1 MGDNPN
7 WNRFLLH
14 AYRSQ
19 ATIMKVG
26 DNHDRDGFRAFRKYL
41 TGIAYRMLGS
51 FAEAEDIVQEAYLRW
66 HKVDHSTVVD
76 PKSFLARIT
85 TRLCLDVL
93 KSARMRRET
102 YVGPWLPEPLIE
114 GLVTENS
121 PEEDLA
127 GDLSVAMMLALERLS
142 PLERAAFLLH
152 DIFEMGFPAV
162 AETIG
167 RSEESARQLA
177 ARARKNLRSS
187 RPRYK
192 VDEAEENAI
201 TKAFFVAS
209 RTGDLASLSKLL
221 AENVVFHSDGGGKRT
236 AATNILEGI
245 ARVAQFIAG
254 YGQKGFA
261 QYGLPPVRFTHVN
274 NLPGFA
280 TIEADGLPQ
289 TMSFEIEDGKIT
301 AIYVMRNPDKL
312 KHVTAEWIRQGTQ

>member
-1 MGDNPN
+1 MMEQVMDEKTFEPH
-7 WNRFLLH
+7 R
-14 AYRSQ
+14 R
-19 ATIMKVG
+19 
-26 DNHDRDGFRAFRKYL
+26 YL

-51 FAEAEDIVQEAYLRW
+51 YAEAEDVVQDVYLRW
-66 HKVDHSTVVD
+66 HRADTSAVVD
-76 PKSFLARIT
+76 PKAFLARIT

-114 GLVTENS
+114 GLVDPGS

-127 GDLSVAMMLALERLS
+127 GDLSVAMLLALERLS

-167 RSEESARQLA
+167 RSEDSARQLA

-192 VDEAEENAI
+192 VDEKEESAI
-201 TKAFFVAS
+201 TEAFYTAS
-209 RTGDLASLSKLL
+209 RTGDLIGLTKLL
-221 AENVVFHSDGGGKRT
+221 AEDVVFQSDGGGKRT
-236 AATNILEGI
+236 AATRILEGI
-245 ARVAQFIAG
+245 DQVAQFIAG
-254 YGQKGFA
+254 YGRKGFEHF
-261 QYGLPPVRFTHVN
+261 GMPPVRFVHIN
-274 NLPGFA
+274 NMPGFA
-280 TIEADGLPQ
+280 TIEVDGLPQ
-289 TMSFEIEDGKIT
+289 TTSFEIEKGKIT

-312 KHVTAEWIRQGTQ
+312 KHVTGEWIRQGEQ

>member
-1 MGDNPN
+1 MESEMDD
-7 WNRFLLH
+7 
-14 AYRSQ
+14 
-19 ATIMKVG
+19 T
-26 DNHDRDGFRAFRKYL
+26 AFEPHRKYL

-51 FAEAEDIVQEAYLRW
+51 YAEAEDVVQDVYLRW
-66 HKVDHSTVVD
+66 HRTDRSAVVD
-76 PKSFLARIT
+76 PKSFLARVT

-114 GLVTENS
+114 GLEDPSS
-121 PEEDLA
+121 PEEELA

-192 VDEAEENAI
+192 VDAEEEGAI
-201 TKAFFVAS
+201 TKAFYTAS
-209 RTGDLASLSKLL
+209 RTGDLIGLTKLL
-221 AENVVFHSDGGGKRT
+221 AENVVFQSDGGGKRS
-236 AATNILEGI
+236 AATKILAGI
-245 ARVAQFIAG
+245 DQVAQFIAG
-254 YGQKGFA
+254 YGRKSFEHS
-261 QYGLPPVRFTHVN
+261 GLPPVRFAQINHM
-274 NLPGFA
+274 PGFA
-280 TIEADGLPQ
+280 TIEVDGLPQ
-289 TMSFEIEDGKIT
+289 TTSFEIEDGRIT

-312 KHVTAEWIRQGTQ
+312 KHVTSEWIRN

>member
-1 MGDNPN
+1 MMAAMAETD
-7 WNRFLLH
+7 FEL
-14 AYRSQ
+14 Y
-19 ATIMKVG
+19 
-26 DNHDRDGFRAFRKYL
+26 RKYL
-41 TGIAYRMLGS
+41 AGIAYRMLGS
-51 FAEAEDIVQEAYLRW
+51 YAEAEDVVQDVYLRW
-66 HKVDHSTVVD
+66 HKVDHSTVID

-85 TRLCLDVL
+85 TRLCLDIL

-102 YVGPWLPEPLIE
+102 YVGQWLPEPLIE
-114 GLVTENS
+114 GLVDESS
-121 PEEDLA
+121 PEEELA

-177 ARARKNLRSS
+177 ARARKNLRSN

-192 VDEAEENAI
+192 VNEEEESAI
-201 TKAFFVAS
+201 TEAFFTAS

-221 AENVVFHSDGGGKRT
+221 ADNVIFHADGGGKRT

-245 ARVAQFIAG
+245 ERVTQFIAG
-254 YGQKGFA
+254 YGQKGFPL
-261 QYGLPPVRFTHVN
+261 YGMPPVRFTRVN
-274 NLPGFA
+274 NMPGFA

-289 TMSFEIEDGKIT
+289 TMSLEIEDGKIT

-312 KHVTAEWIRQGTQ
+312 KHVTPEWIKQGEMPSPPQEEE

>member
-1 MGDNPN
+1 MAMTD
-7 WNRFLLH
+7 FES
-14 AYRSQ
+14 Y
-19 ATIMKVG
+19 
-26 DNHDRDGFRAFRKYL
+26 RKYL
-41 TGIAYRMLGS
+41 AGIAYRMLGS
-51 FAEAEDIVQEAYLRW
+51 YAEAEDVVQEAYLRW

-85 TRLCLDVL
+85 TRLCLDIL

-102 YVGPWLPEPLIE
+102 YVGQWLPEPLIE
-114 GLVTENS
+114 GLVDESS
-121 PEEDLA
+121 PEEELA

-142 PLERAAFLLH
+142 PLERATFLLH
-152 DIFEMGFPAV
+152 DIFEMGFPAI

-177 ARARKNLRSS
+177 ARARKNLRAQ

-192 VDEAEENAI
+192 VDAEEQSAI
-201 TKAFFVAS
+201 TQAFFTAAH
-209 RTGDLASLSKLL
+209 TGDLAGLSKLL
-221 AENVVFHSDGGGKRT
+221 AENVVLHSDGGGKR
-236 AATNILEGI
+236 AAAPRILAGPM
-245 ARVAQFIAG
+245 RVAKFIAG
-254 YGQKGFA
+254 YGKKGFA

-274 NLPGFA
+274 SMPGFA

-312 KHVTAEWIRQGTQ
+312 KHVTTEWVRNE